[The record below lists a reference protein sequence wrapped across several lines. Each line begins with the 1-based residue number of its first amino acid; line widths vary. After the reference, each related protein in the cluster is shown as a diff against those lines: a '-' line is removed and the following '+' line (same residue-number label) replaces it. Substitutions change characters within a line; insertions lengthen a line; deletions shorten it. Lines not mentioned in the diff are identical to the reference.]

1 MEEKEDEIT
10 MIQLRR
16 TTAQR
21 IKQSPLAQFGDSY
34 EMIINKALDNAEKKK

>member
-1 MEEKEDEIT
+1 MAEEENEIT

-16 TTAQR
+16 VTAQR

-34 EMIINKALDNAEKKK
+34 DDIITKLLDKEKIK